1 MKRMI
6 NSVAFIGLLACGA
19 QAFADDSMSPATPTS
34 RQMMKE
40 CIEKQKT
47 ADVNMSKAAMK
58 RMCKD
63 QLKQQ
68 KQSGTPVEAPPS
80 DTPRT

>member
-1 MKRMI
+1 MI
-6 NSVAFIGLLACGA
+6 NSVAFIGLLACGT
-19 QAFADDSMSPATPTS
+19 QAIADDSTSPGTPTS

-40 CIEKQKT
+40 CIDKQKT
-47 ADVNMSKAAMK
+47 SDVSMSKAAMK

-68 KQSGTPVEAPPS
+68 KQSGTPVEAPPV
-80 DTPRT
+80 DAPRT